1 MQYNFMAVG
10 FYIYIYTVYAARFLS
25 FTYDVV
31 QVHSGNK
38 HSTSN
43 WIKKIRGKYYW
54 HKIKCFL
61 IMMLNNLVSFFFVS
75 VALSASR

>member
-1 MQYNFMAVG
+1 MAVG

-43 WIKKIRGKYYW
+43 WIKKIRGKYY
-54 HKIKCFL
+54 
-61 IMMLNNLVSFFFVS
+61 
-75 VALSASR
+75 